1 MGNPTY
7 KNPHSIPPGHIVAL
21 SWDSSLYKFGID
33 RFAEIRNDYGKADIF
48 HFRIPLADAAK
59 AWAGQK
65 LTDGLPLITSIF
77 EEEGV
82 RYEIEQFASPL
93 LGPPAERRGDIA
105 MVMLQKVTLREMEG
119 KARPYQSGCSSGV
132 SCRAPSRCVKKTAR
146 FCSET
151 GRPLGSQYR
160 ARALR

>member
-1 MGNPTY
+1 MLDRVEREPEANYAQYTARWEDMGNPTY

-48 HFRIPLADAAK
+48 HFRIALADAAK
-59 AWAGQK
+59 AWRGQK

-93 LGPPAERRGDIA
+93 LGPPAEPAVI
-105 MVMLQKVTLREMEG
+105 
-119 KARPYQSGCSSGV
+119 
-132 SCRAPSRCVKKTAR
+132 
-146 FCSET
+146 
-151 GRPLGSQYR
+151 SQW
-160 ARALR
+160 